1 MDANKPYTFDRVVR
15 IVIGI
20 LILTTIFLLIRYLS
34 TVLLPFLVAWLIA
47 YILQPV
53 VHLFQYK
60 LKFKNRLL
68 SVITTLL
75 LMGGVIT
82 GIIMLI
88 SPIINNEIIRM
99 SHLLSMYTQG
109 FDVDSIIPISL
120 QNEMREFIATIDFKA
135 ILNDP
140 EFMESVK
147 GVAPKLWLIVNNS
160 LSFVFGFAVIFL
172 IMLYTIFLLL
182 DYEKVN
188 NGLRKIIPVKNRELI
203 YQIIDDIE
211 AGMKR
216 YFRGQSLVALI
227 VGVLFTIG
235 FYIVDL
241 PMAIIMGIIIGILN
255 LVPYLQTFSYPP
267 ILFLVFLKSIET
279 GNGFGTELWPVAIV
293 FLIVQ
298 PMQDL
303 VLVPKIM
310 GRVTGLKPAIILL
323 SLSVWGA
330 LLGIVGVIIALPFT
344 TLIVSYYK
352 RFVLNEIKAET
363 PVETEITHEKPT
375 ISVDL

>member
-1 MDANKPYTFDRVVR
+1 MEINRPYTFDRVVR

-20 LILTTIFLLIRYLS
+20 LVFATLFLLVRHLS
-34 TVLLPFLVAWLIA
+34 AVLLPFLIAWLLA
-47 YILQPV
+47 YLLHPMV
-53 VHLFQYK
+53 SMFQHK
-60 LKFKNRLL
+60 LKFKSRLL
-68 SVITTLL
+68 SMLTTFALI
-75 LMGGVIT
+75 GAVIT
-82 GIIMLI
+82 GIVMLV

-99 SHLLSMYTQG
+99 SQLLSMYTQG
-109 FDVDSIIPISL
+109 FDVDSIIPVAL
-120 QNEMREFIATIDFKA
+120 QNEIRDFIVAIDFKA
-135 ILNDP
+135 LLNDP
-140 EFMESVK
+140 EFTENIK
-147 GVAPKLWLIVNNS
+147 AIAPKLWMVINNS

-188 NGLRKIIPVKNRELI
+188 NGLRSIIPKKNRELI

-211 AGMKR
+211 AGMNR
-216 YFRGQSLVALI
+216 YFRGQALVALI
-227 VGVLFTIG
+227 VGILFTIG
-235 FYIVDL
+235 FNIVDM

-279 GNGFGTELWPVAIV
+279 GNGFVSELWPVAIV

-298 PMQDL
+298 PLQDL

-330 LLGIVGVIIALPFT
+330 LLGIVGVIIALPLT
-344 TLIVSYYK
+344 TLIISYYR
-352 RFVLNEIKAET
+352 RFVLNEKKEETPAET
-363 PVETEITHEKPT
+363 VETNIADGVE
-375 ISVDL
+375 V

>member
-1 MDANKPYTFDRVVR
+1 MEINRPYTFDRVVR

-20 LILTTIFLLIRYLS
+20 LVFATLFLLVRHLS
-34 TVLLPFLVAWLIA
+34 AVLLPFLIAWLLA
-47 YILQPV
+47 YLLHPMV
-53 VHLFQYK
+53 SMFQHK
-60 LKFKNRLL
+60 LKFKSRLL
-68 SVITTLL
+68 SMLTTFTLI
-75 LMGGVIT
+75 GAVIT
-82 GIIMLI
+82 GVVMLV

-99 SHLLSMYTQG
+99 SQLLSMYTQG
-109 FDVDSIIPISL
+109 FDVDSIIPVAL
-120 QNEMREFIATIDFKA
+120 QNEIRDFIVAIDFKA
-135 ILNDP
+135 LLNDP

-235 FYIVDL
+235 FYIVDM
-241 PMAIIMGIIIGILN
+241 PMAIIMGIVIGILN

-352 RFVLNEIKAET
+352 RFVLNEKKTET

>member
-1 MDANKPYTFDRVVR
+1 MEINRPYTFDRVVR

-20 LILTTIFLLIRYLS
+20 LVFATLFLLVRHLS
-34 TVLLPFLVAWLIA
+34 AVLLPFLIAWLLA
-47 YILQPV
+47 YLLHPMV
-53 VHLFQYK
+53 SMFQHK
-60 LKFKNRLL
+60 LKFKSRLL
-68 SVITTLL
+68 SMLTTFALI
-75 LMGGVIT
+75 GAVIT
-82 GIIMLI
+82 GIVMLV

-99 SHLLSMYTQG
+99 SQLLSMYTQG
-109 FDVDSIIPISL
+109 FDVDSIIPVAL
-120 QNEMREFIATIDFKA
+120 QNEIRDFIVAIDFKA
-135 ILNDP
+135 LLNDP
-140 EFMESVK
+140 EFTENIK
-147 GVAPKLWLIVNNS
+147 AIAPKLWMVINNS

-188 NGLRKIIPVKNRELI
+188 NGLRSIIPKKNRELI

-211 AGMKR
+211 AGMNR
-216 YFRGQSLVALI
+216 YFRGQALVALI
-227 VGVLFTIG
+227 VGILFTIG
-235 FYIVDL
+235 FYIVDM

-298 PMQDL
+298 PLQDL

-330 LLGIVGVIIALPFT
+330 LLGIVGVIIALPLT
-344 TLIVSYYK
+344 TLIISYYR
-352 RFVLNEIKAET
+352 RFVLNEKKEETPAET
-363 PVETEITHEKPT
+363 VETNIADGVE
-375 ISVDL
+375 V